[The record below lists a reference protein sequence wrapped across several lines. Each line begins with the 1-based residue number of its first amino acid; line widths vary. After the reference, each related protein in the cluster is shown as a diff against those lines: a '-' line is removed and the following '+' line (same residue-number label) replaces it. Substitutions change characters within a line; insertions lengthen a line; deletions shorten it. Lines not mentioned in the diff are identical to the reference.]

1 MIANPCPSC
10 RHHVDVRKIK
20 SGPRSNYYA
29 VYCPSCNISLSKAY
43 KDPNEMLAIWNAL
56 YP

>member
-10 RHHVDVRKIK
+10 RHHVDIRKVK
-20 SGPRSNYYA
+20 SGRQGKFYK
-29 VYCPSCNISLSKAY
+29 VYCPNCNIGLSKIY
-43 KDPNEMLAIWNAL
+43 QDPVEMLAIWNAL

>member
-10 RHHVDVRKIK
+10 RHHVDVRRIK
-20 SGPRSNYYA
+20 TGPRANYYA
-29 VYCPSCNISLSKAY
+29 VCCDKCNISLSKAY
-43 KDPNEMLAIWNAL
+43 KNPIEMLAIWNGL